1 MINHRKAQSRDS
13 LTNTHK
19 HPVLNETNDEIFLL
33 PFHRLNSKEEN
44 VYTYLL
50 LNKHIHTIETKKY
63 LELIERTRFGGSLTK
78 SHNLLE
84 RTTEALKA
92 RRKLVANGNN

>member
-33 PFHRLNSKEEN
+33 PFHRLNSKEEKL
-44 VYTYLL
+44 YTIYC
-50 LNKHIHTIETKKY
+50 
-63 LELIERTRFGGSLTK
+63 
-78 SHNLLE
+78 
-84 RTTEALKA
+84 
-92 RRKLVANGNN
+92 

>member
-44 VYTYLL
+44 VYTIYC
-50 LNKHIHTIETKKY
+50 
-63 LELIERTRFGGSLTK
+63 
-78 SHNLLE
+78 
-84 RTTEALKA
+84 
-92 RRKLVANGNN
+92 